1 MKEGLEMS
9 FLEKAAKVTAKAME
23 TSVKA
28 ALYLAEQA
36 PATGNSQMRRM
47 DEYARKNPNLSR
59 EQRDRIAEKKSQI
72 EQGINSSY
80 DVQAAAS
87 ELLQKLRDR
96 EK

>member
-1 MKEGLEMS
+1 MS
-9 FLEKAAKVTAKAME
+9 FWEKAAKVTAKAME

-59 EQRDRIAEKKSQI
+59 EQMDKLAQKKAQI
-72 EQGINSSY
+72 EQGISSSF
-80 DVQAAAS
+80 DFQSAAS
-87 ELLQKLRDR
+87 DLLQKLQDR
-96 EK
+96 QK